1 MCINTGQEVLKKSES
16 DSSVVPNEWTRGNEH
31 KLKHKKLKK
40 KKSGGFLS
48 WFGLVWFVLSV
59 VKHWKLL
66 PEDCGIFILGAGLDS
81 PALCRVLGLTRQSLG
96 MSLPT

>member
-16 DSSVVPNEWTRGNEH
+16 DSSVVPNERTRSNEH

-40 KKSGGFLS
+40 KSLVVFFL
-48 WFGLVWFVLSV
+48 GLVWFVLSV

-81 PALCRVLGLTRQSLG
+81 PALCMVLGLTRQSLG